1 MRPHRRVT
9 DLTRS
14 TEVVGRFVVDLD
26 TERWWWSDEMYHLH
40 GFQPHEVIPTTK
52 LMLTH
57 REAAEGPSHEPTL
70 RALADAAES
79 GEVFGST
86 YRIVDATGQHRTV
99 ALVGSVHRAGPNE
112 PRQIEGFMLDLTEGE
127 QVRLEADL
135 RDAVTRFRER
145 AATIEQA
152 KGILM
157 ELYGLPAD
165 EAFEVLRAHSNQANV
180 KVHSLAE
187 QLVQHG
193 PSRSDNAAPPQIG
206 DPVLSHRLGLRA
218 ADPEALTIKTTWP
231 SPRHALVRFAGQAE
245 EADTGQID
253 ECVDELLRRRPSVL
267 AVRLDLGDLSSPAVA
282 VPALRRALVRFHHA
296 SIPVDI
302 ARADLGSNDLGSTQ
316 GLGPGHVDPEPFPPL
331 A

>member
-9 DLTRS
+9 DLARS

-86 YRIVDATGQHRTV
+86 YRIVDATGQQRTV
-99 ALVGSVHRAGPNE
+99 ALVGSVHRAGPDE
-112 PRQIEGFMLDLTEGE
+112 PRQIEGFMLDLTVGE

-135 RDAVTRFRER
+135 RDAVTSFRER

-157 ELYGLPAD
+157 ELYSLPAD

-180 KVHSLAE
+180 KLHSLAE
-187 QLVQHG
+187 HLVRHG
-193 PSRSDNAAPPQIG
+193 PSRSDGDAPPQVG
-206 DPVLSHRLGLRA
+206 DPVLAHRLGLSA
-218 ADPEALTIKTTWP
+218 AGPEALTIDTTWP
-231 SPRHALVRFAGQAE
+231 SPRHALVTLAGRVE
-245 EADTGQID
+245 EADIGRID
-253 ECVDELLRRRPSVL
+253 ECVTELVALRPSVL
-267 AVRLDLGDLSSPAVA
+267 AVRLDLRRSTGPAA
-282 VPALRRALVRFHHA
+282 ALPALRKALVRLHHA
-296 SIPVDI
+296 SISVSVVEDD
-302 ARADLGSNDLGSTQ
+302 AD
-316 GLGPGHVDPEPFPPL
+316 PGQSEPDPSL